1 MSDDVRIS
9 ARMLLSTLQ
18 GGADATPRGFRPLA
32 GAITAAIRRGDVPAG
47 SRLPTERSLASALGL
62 SRGSVV
68 AAYELLRDDGLV
80 LRRQGSGTWVR
91 ADAGPLPGEPTAEL
105 AAALRARRL
114 TARVIDDGD
123 TGVIDLG
130 LSALEGP
137 WQLDPAWFD
146 VDRAALLE
154 GGRGHGY
161 LPDGVTRLREG
172 FAQDLA
178 SRGLAATTSQ
188 VALTHG
194 SQHGISVAT
203 RLLVRPG
210 DHVVVES
217 PTFPGAIDAFARAG
231 ARITSIGTDAGG
243 ARLDELAAVLA
254 QGDVRVVYTVP
265 TCQSPTGTV
274 MGSTRRRALAALIDD
289 SSAWSIED
297 ETLAP
302 LHFDGP
308 PPPPVASFARSD
320 RHVVVGSLSKQVWG
334 GLRVGWLW
342 GNDLVVERLVRLR
355 AATDLGAPVHGQLV
369 ALAALDGLEARTFEL
384 RSELE
389 RRCELL
395 CDLVQRDLPDW
406 VATRP
411 DGGLSVWCRLPA
423 PAGDALAAVA
433 PQLGVAVLAGSSA
446 TADDRGADHVR
457 LSFAAHPA
465 RLEVGVQRLA
475 EAWRLTADALA
486 APRRN
491 AGQPASAAVGRIRPT
506 P

>member
-1 MSDDVRIS
+1 MSDDVRVS
-9 ARMLLSTLQ
+9 ARMLLSAILD
-18 GGADATPRGFRPLA
+18 GSDAAPRGFRPLA

-80 LRRQGSGTWVR
+80 IRRQGSGTWVR
-91 ADAGPLPGEPTAEL
+91 PDAGPIPGEPTAEL

-123 TGVIDLG
+123 TAVIDLG
-130 LSALEGP
+130 LSALEEP
-137 WQLDPAWFD
+137 WQLDPGWFD
-146 VDRAALLE
+146 VDAATLLE
-154 GGRGHGY
+154 DGRGHGY
-161 LPDGVTRLREG
+161 LPDGVTRLRERL
-172 FAQDLA
+172 AQDLT
-178 SRGLAATTSQ
+178 SRGLAADTSR

-194 SQHGISVAT
+194 SQHGIAVAA

-231 ARITSIGTDAGG
+231 ARITSVGTDAGG

-254 QGDVRVVYTVP
+254 QGDVRVVYTIP

-274 MGSTRRRALAALIDD
+274 MGTARRRALATLVDD
-289 SSAWSIED
+289 SAAWSIED

-302 LHFDGP
+302 LRFDGP

-342 GNDLVVERLVRLR
+342 GDEVVVERLARLR
-355 AATDLGAPVHGQLV
+355 AATDLGAPVHAQLV
-369 ALAALDGLEARTFEL
+369 ALAALDGLEARTSALRAEL
-384 RSELE
+384 RS
-389 RRCELL
+389 RCDLL
-395 CDLVQRDLPDW
+395 CGLVQRDLPDW
-406 VATRP
+406 TATRP
-411 DGGLSVWCRLPA
+411 DGGLSLWCRLPLA
-423 PAGDALAAVA
+423 AGDALATVA
-433 PQLGVAVLAGSSA
+433 PRLGVAVLAGSSA

-457 LSFAAHPA
+457 LSFAARPSRLESGVA
-465 RLEVGVQRLA
+465 RLV
-475 EAWRLTADALA
+475 EAWRVTADAVA
-486 APRRN
+486 APVVP
-491 AGQPASAAVGRIRPT
+491 GDQPPSAAVGRTRPA

>member
-1 MSDDVRIS
+1 VSDDVRIS
-9 ARMLLSTLQ
+9 ARMLLSMILD
-18 GGADATPRGFRPLA
+18 GADATPRGFRPLA
-32 GAITAAIRRGDVPAG
+32 GAVTAAIRRGDVPAG

-91 ADAGPLPGEPTAEL
+91 PDVGPIPGEPTAEL

-123 TGVIDLG
+123 TAVIDLG
-130 LSALEGP
+130 LSALEEP
-137 WQLDPAWFD
+137 WQLDPSWFD
-146 VDRAALLE
+146 IDMPTLLE

-161 LPDGVTRLREG
+161 LPDGVTRLRER

-178 SRGLAATTSQ
+178 SRGLAARSAQ

-194 SQHGISVAT
+194 SQHGIAVAT

-231 ARITSIGTDAGG
+231 ARLTSIGTDAGG

-254 QGDVRVVYTVP
+254 QGDVRVVYTIP

-274 MGSTRRRALAALIDD
+274 MGEARRRALAALIDE

-302 LHFDGP
+302 LCFDGP

-342 GNDLVVERLVRLR
+342 ADDLVVERLVRLR
-355 AATDLGAPVHGQLV
+355 AATDLGAPVHAQLV
-369 ALAALDGLEARTFEL
+369 ALAAVEGLEGRTSEL
-384 RSELE
+384 RAELR
-389 RRCELL
+389 RRCDLL
-395 CDLVQRDLPDW
+395 CDLLQRDLPDW
-406 VATRP
+406 TVTRP
-411 DGGLSVWCRLPA
+411 DGGLSVWCRLPVE
-423 PAGDALAAVA
+423 AGDALATVA

-457 LSFAAHPA
+457 LSFAARPA
-465 RLEVGVQRLA
+465 RLEAGVERLV
-475 EAWRLTADALA
+475 EAWRVTNDAVSPQRS
-486 APRRN
+486 AP
-491 AGQPASAAVGRIRPT
+491 
-506 P
+506 